1 MSIPRV
7 NDTAINLFVC
17 IFVLCFPILL
27 YKGL

>member
-17 IFVLCFPILL
+17 IFCIMFPYIAI
-27 YKGL
+27 